1 MNRPLRLDQFTP
13 AEAREKLRA
22 AGRLLIPAGTLEF
35 RAAHLPLG
43 CDSIVLERL
52 ADDLSARNAI
62 PRAPMIPV
70 GVHGRREPLA
80 PGVAALSRKTLHRVM
95 NELIASWE
103 EGAGVEES
111 IILTAHAAEAH
122 IEALS
127 TIRAL
132 GTVRVV
138 DILAFDFSGQLE
150 MAGAPVHGGEL
161 DTSLVLYLAPELVR
175 DRDAVARLRASSEK
189 GARIHD
195 YIVEQVEA
203 RWLRPPAP

>member
-1 MNRPLRLDQFTP
+1 M
-13 AEAREKLRA
+13 
-22 AGRLLIPAGTLEF
+22 
-35 RAAHLPLG
+35 
-43 CDSIVLERL
+43 
-52 ADDLSARNAI
+52 
-62 PRAPMIPV
+62 PV

-103 EGAGVEES
+103 EGAGVEET

-122 IEALS
+122 VEALS

-138 DILAFDFSGQLE
+138 DILAFDFSSYLE
-150 MAGAPVHGGEL
+150 MAGPLHGGEL
-161 DTSLVLYLAPELVR
+161 DTSLVLYLAPELIR
-175 DRDAVARLRASSEK
+175 DPEAVARLRASSEK

-195 YIVEQVEA
+195 YILEQVEA

>member
-1 MNRPLRLDQFTP
+1 ML
-13 AEAREKLRA
+13 
-22 AGRLLIPAGTLEF
+22 
-35 RAAHLPLG
+35 
-43 CDSIVLERL
+43 
-52 ADDLSARNAI
+52 
-62 PRAPMIPV
+62 PV

-138 DILAFDFSGQLE
+138 DILAFDFSGHLE
-150 MAGAPVHGGEL
+150 LADAPVHGGEL
-161 DTSLVLYLAPELVR
+161 DTSLMLYLAPELIR
-175 DRDAVARLRASSEK
+175 DGDAVARLRASSEK

-203 RWLRPPAP
+203 RWLRPPAS